1 MTATALV
8 VDDEVDLCRL
18 MQITLTK
25 MGIKSDVA
33 YDLAQAKAYWQD
45 NEYDFCLTDLQLPD
59 GSGLDLVK
67 LISSSSTVPVAVITA
82 HGSMDLGR
90 VIN

>member
-1 MTATALV
+1 MTATALI

-33 YDLAQAKAYWQD
+33 YSLAQAEGYWD
-45 NEYDFCLTDLQLPD
+45 ANNYD
-59 GSGLDLVK
+59 
-67 LISSSSTVPVAVITA
+67 
-82 HGSMDLGR
+82 
-90 VIN
+90 

>member
-1 MTATALV
+1 MSTTALI

-33 YDLAQAKAYWQD
+33 YTLAQAKSYWQD
-45 NEYDFCLTDLQLPD
+45 NQYD
-59 GSGLDLVK
+59 S
-67 LISSSSTVPVAVITA
+67 LISLLSF
-82 HGSMDLGR
+82 R
-90 VIN
+90 VCVNLSKMP

>member
-1 MTATALV
+1 MTVTALV

-33 YDLAQAKAYWQD
+33 YTLSQARAYWQQ
-45 NEYDFCLTDLQLPD
+45 NSYDFCLTAIFLSL
-59 GSGLDLVK
+59 SL
-67 LISSSSTVPVAVITA
+67 TT
-82 HGSMDLGR
+82 
-90 VIN
+90 